1 MQVSS
6 CLRTNAINNCPFSPT
21 TVNLKSHQ
29 LDLAFG
35 TDPSGP
41 LQWPGFDVG
50 LTWSQRLDHMTP
62 GDPSQTK
69 LFCKCKMQMERNLPQ
84 QLMQGKRTSLSSNC
98 LKNKGHWIGQ
108 QRTYSF
114 LNPNYL
120 PENYHTARIFYPL
133 GFAMQEVARLL
144 CASWPT
150 LLKVNRKWAHLRLP
164 FRLSRMTG
172 TPV

>member
-6 CLRTNAINNCPFSPT
+6 CLSTSAINNSPFSPT

-50 LTWSQRLDHMTP
+50 LAWSQRLDHMTP

-98 LKNKGHWIGQ
+98 LKPKRALN
-108 QRTYSF
+108 RTAEN
-114 LNPNYL
+114 LQL
-120 PENYHTARIFYPL
+120 PKSQLFAWKLSHCQNILSSRFCYAGSSTAPL
-133 GFAMQEVARLL
+133 
-144 CASWPT
+144 CI
-150 LLKVNRKWAHLRLP
+150 
-164 FRLSRMTG
+164 MTHS
-172 TPV
+172 PESQ